1 MKLNLLPAK
10 TGLRWIKQGIRL
22 FFRQPLAMSGL
33 FFMFMAV
40 LSVASLIP
48 LIGSLLA
55 LVMLPAATLGLM
67 AASQQAEQGK
77 FPMPTILIT
86 AFRAGRQRARAMLV
100 LGGLYPLCFMAVL
113 GLSALCDGGYFAE
126 LYLFGGRI
134 DEELVSDPDFQLA
147 MWVAALLYAPMSMLF
162 WHAPA
167 LVHWHEVQPV
177 KSLFFSALACWKNK
191 GAFLVYALGWMALLI
206 CAGLL
211 VALSTRA
218 LGSPGVA
225 AAVMLPLSLVLA
237 AMFFSSIYGTF
248 RDSFEQLPPTDLHPP
263 DLPRVDEI
271 A

>member
-10 TGLRWIKQGIRL
+10 TGLHWIKQGMRL

-40 LSVASLIP
+40 LSLASLIP
-48 LIGSLLA
+48 LIGSVLA

-77 FPMPTILIT
+77 FPMPTILIA
-86 AFRAGRQRARAMLV
+86 AFRAGRQRGRAMLV
-100 LGGLYPLCFMAVL
+100 LGGLYALCFLAML
-113 GLSALCDGGYFAE
+113 GISALFDGGDFAQ

-134 DEELVSDPDFQLA
+134 DEKLVNEPEFQQA
-147 MWVAALLYAPMSMLF
+147 IWAAAILYAPMSMLF

-191 GAFLVYALGWMALLI
+191 GAFLIYGLGWIVLLI
-206 CAGLL
+206 CVGLL
-211 VALSTRA
+211 VALGTRA
-218 LGSPGVA
+218 LGNPGM
-225 AAVMLPLSLVLA
+225 AAVIMLPLSLVLA
-237 AMFFSSIYGTF
+237 AMFFSSIYSTY
-248 RDSFEQLPPTDLHPP
+248 RDSFEQSPATDP
-263 DLPRVDEI
+263 PRVDEI